1 MAFDP
6 NADAAVAV
14 CFSVSVDGQ
23 DLGAFTACSG
33 LGFEVKV
40 DEWKEGGNQ
49 LFVHKFAGRLEYT
62 NVTLTRPVTAD
73 TAKIAKWVASM
84 ASTPTK
90 TGAQIVAM
98 SSQLKPIVRWGLTGV
113 IPVKWTGPQLSVDSN
128 TVATETLELAH
139 NGFDPATTGPV
150 S

>member
-23 DLGAFTACSG
+23 DLGAFTAVSG
-33 LGFEVKV
+33 LGFEVTV
-40 DEWKEGGNQ
+40 EQWTEGGNQ
-49 LFVHKFAGRLEYT
+49 LFVHKLPGRLEYT

-73 TAKIAKWVASM
+73 TAKVAKWVASM
-84 ASTPTK
+84 ASTPKRTA
-90 TGAQIVAM
+90 AQIVAM
-98 SSQLKPIVRWGLTGV
+98 TSQQTPVVRWGLTGV
-113 IPVKWTGPQLSVDSN
+113 IPVKWTGPELSVDSN
-128 TVATETLELAH
+128 AIATETLELAH
-139 NGFDPATTGPV
+139 HGFDPATTGAV